1 MDLMDEQKDVIIY
14 ENNMDEAA
22 RDVWLGKSTIVAT
35 CQVVGSNDLEISR
48 LVNLILPS
56 IYYFDFFHY

>member
-1 MDLMDEQKDVIIY
+1 MDLMDEQKDVVIY

-22 RDVWLGKSTIVAT
+22 RDVWLDKSTIVAT

>member
-1 MDLMDEQKDVIIY
+1 MDEQKDVVIY

-56 IYYFDFFHY
+56 IYYFDFSHY

>member
-1 MDLMDEQKDVIIY
+1 MDEQKDVVIY

>member
-1 MDLMDEQKDVIIY
+1 MDEQKDVVIY

-22 RDVWLGKSTIVAT
+22 RDVWLDKSTIVAT

>member
-1 MDLMDEQKDVIIY
+1 MDLMDEQKDVVIY